1 MNSSK
6 INRTVTFK
14 KTENRWFPVE
24 GDTID
29 MRGKGHASKKAV
41 KEWAADRS
49 DNTDE
54 NITVK
59 FRGSNHAAD

>member
-6 INRTVTFK
+6 INRTVTFI
-14 KTENRWFPVE
+14 KTEHRWFPVN

-41 KEWAADRS
+41 KEWAENRS
-49 DNTDE
+49 ASTDE
-54 NITVK
+54 NIAVK
-59 FRGSNHAAD
+59 FRK